1 MRFSGFV
8 DVFKSWTDSTL
19 YPLFHILQNRPMAHT
34 FLTVPFKD
42 KDAAKS
48 LGARWDAAQ
57 RQWFVPEGRELAP
70 FALWLPAGAAQA
82 SNADVLSMLDAPA
95 TPTMPGKKSVSLSSL
110 LAGVSRAVAQAYQA
124 GVWTLVEVVELRANG
139 GHVYLEV
146 SERDALGDVLA
157 KARAVIW
164 QSTASAIL
172 PAFEQA
178 TGAQLAPGIKLLVRA
193 RPVFKAQYGFSLDI
207 DAIDPEYTLGELE
220 ARKRDIRARLHAE
233 GVFAANKQLPP
244 PWDFHAVLVI
254 APTGGAGLGDFQ
266 AEADR
271 LQAHGVCR
279 FTYALSRFQ
288 GEGAP
293 MKIRQALQAALGQ
306 GTGTIAP
313 FYDVVVILRGGGA
326 VNDLAWLNDYGLARL
341 ICDLPIPIF
350 TGIGHE
356 RDTTVLDEV
365 AHTRYDTPSKVIA
378 GIEQRINQRVGEV
391 KANFAQVSNLAARAS
406 QAAKDQAGKLEMTV
420 RSETLRHLA
429 QGKQGASRHLAAI
442 RMDAMQGV
450 RKAAEQSRDGL
461 QAVKTQVSAQLADA
475 RRDVPALWSQVALG
489 SAHALRTAAA
499 ENATLKDT
507 ILERARQD
515 TSQTRQSSGDALDAV
530 SDSARRLVRSAA
542 TDSQALLREIT
553 GQGPEKT
560 LQRGF
565 AIVRSQGGQPLTR
578 VSQAMDGAAIE
589 IEFQDGRVAATT
601 QKHL

>member
-1 MRFSGFV
+1 
-8 DVFKSWTDSTL
+8 
-19 YPLFHILQNRPMAHT
+19 MANT

-42 KDAAKS
+42 KDAAKG

-70 FALWLPAGAAQA
+70 FAVWLPAGAAPA
-82 SNADVLSMLDAPA
+82 SNSDVLSILDAPA
-95 TPTMPGKKSVSLSSL
+95 ALAVPVKKGVSLSSL

-124 GVWTLVEVVELRANG
+124 GVWTLVEVVELRVNG

-146 SERDALGDVLA
+146 SERDAHGAVLA

-178 TGAQLAPGIKLLVRA
+178 TGAQMAPGIKLLVRA

-207 DAIDPEYTLGELE
+207 DAIDPVYTLGELE
-220 ARKRDIRARLHAE
+220 ARKQGIRARLQAE
-233 GVFAANKQLPP
+233 GVFAANKRLAP
-244 PWDFHAVLVI
+244 PWDFQAVLVV

-271 LQAHGVCR
+271 LQSHGICC

-293 MKIRQALQAALGQ
+293 MEIRHALQEALRQ
-306 GTGTIAP
+306 GSGTAP
-313 FYDVVVILRGGGA
+313 TSFDAVVIIRGGGA

-341 ICDLPIPIF
+341 ICDLPIPVL

-356 RDTTVLDEV
+356 RDNTVLDEV

-378 GIEQRINQRVGEV
+378 GIEQRIIQRVGEV
-391 KANFAQVSNLAARAS
+391 KANFAQVANLAARAS
-406 QAAKDQAGKLEMTV
+406 QAAKVQAGKFEMTV
-420 RSETLRHLA
+420 RLEALRHLA
-429 QGKQGASRHLAAI
+429 QGRQGASEHLAAI
-442 RMDAMQGV
+442 RMDAMRGV
-450 RKAAEQSRDGL
+450 RSAAEQSRDAL
-461 QAVKTQVSAQLADA
+461 QAVKTQVAAQLADA
-475 RRDVPALWSQVALG
+475 RGDVPALWSQVAFG
-489 SAHALRTAAA
+489 SAHALRTASR
-499 ENATLKDT
+499 ENAALKDG

-515 TSQTRQSSGDALDAV
+515 ATRARQVSCDALDTV

-542 TDSQALLREIT
+542 TDSQALLREIM

-565 AIVRSQGGQPLTR
+565 AIVRSQGGKPLTR
-578 VSQAMDGAAIE
+578 VSQAIDGAAIE
-589 IEFQDGRVAATT
+589 IEFQDGRVAATI
-601 QKHL
+601 QKQL

>member
-1 MRFSGFV
+1 
-8 DVFKSWTDSTL
+8 
-19 YPLFHILQNRPMAHT
+19 MANT

-70 FALWLPAGAAQA
+70 FALWLPGGAAPA
-82 SNADVLSMLDAPA
+82 SNSDVVSMLDE
-95 TPTMPGKKSVSLSSL
+95 PTALAVPGKKSVSLSSL

-146 SERDALGDVLA
+146 SERDAHGAVLA

-207 DAIDPEYTLGELE
+207 DAIDPAYTLGELE
-220 ARKRDIRARLHAE
+220 ARKRDIRARLQAE

-244 PWDFHAVLVI
+244 PWDFNAVLVV
-254 APTGGAGLGDFQ
+254 APLGGAGLGDFQ

-271 LQAHGVCR
+271 LQAHGICC

-293 MKIRQALQAALGQ
+293 MEIRHALQAALGQ
-306 GTGTIAP
+306 GTGIAAIP
-313 FYDVVVILRGGGA
+313 FDAVVIIRGGGA

-341 ICDLPIPIF
+341 ICDLPIPVL

-365 AHTRYDTPSKVIA
+365 AHLRYDTPSKVIA
-378 GIEQRINQRVGEV
+378 GIEQRIAQRVGEV
-391 KANFAQVSNLAARAS
+391 KANFAQVSSLATRAS
-406 QAAKDQAGKLEMTV
+406 QAAKEQAGKLEMTM
-420 RSETLRHLA
+420 RLEALGHLA
-429 QGKQGASRHLAAI
+429 RSKQAASQSFAAI
-442 RMDAMQGV
+442 RIDAIQCV
-450 RKAAEQSRDGL
+450 RSAAEQSRDAL
-461 QAVKTQVSAQLADA
+461 QNVKTAVTAQLADA
-475 RRDVPALWSQVALG
+475 RGDVPALWSQIALS
-489 SAHALRTAAA
+489 SAHALRTARAECAA
-499 ENATLKDT
+499 LKDA

-515 TSQTRQSSGDALDAV
+515 ALQTRQASRDALDAV
-530 SDSARRLVRSAA
+530 SDSARLLVRNAA

-565 AIVRSQGGQPLTR
+565 AIVRSQGGKPLTR
-578 VSQAMDGAAIE
+578 VSQAMNGADIE

-601 QKHL
+601 EKHL

>member
-1 MRFSGFV
+1 
-8 DVFKSWTDSTL
+8 
-19 YPLFHILQNRPMAHT
+19 MATT

-42 KDAAKS
+42 KDAAKG

-70 FALWLPAGAAQA
+70 FAVWLPAGSVPA
-82 SNADVLSMLDAPA
+82 SNSDVVSILDEPA
-95 TPTMPGKKSVSLSSL
+95 ALALPVKKGVSLSSL

-146 SERDALGDVLA
+146 SERDAHGAVLA

-178 TGAQLAPGIKLLVRA
+178 TGAQLAPGIKLLLRA

-207 DAIDPEYTLGELE
+207 DAIDPAYTLGELE
-220 ARKRDIRARLHAE
+220 ARKRDIRARLQAE

-244 PWDFHAVLVI
+244 PWDFQAVLVV

-271 LQAHGVCR
+271 LQSHSICR

-293 MKIRQALQAALGQ
+293 KEIRQALGQ
-306 GTGTIAP
+306 GTGSIATP
-313 FYDVVVILRGGGA
+313 FDAVVIIRGGGA
-326 VNDLAWLNDYGLARL
+326 VNDLAWLNDYDLARL
-341 ICDLPIPIF
+341 ICDLPIPVL

-356 RDTTVLDEV
+356 RDNTVLDEV

-378 GIEQRINQRVGEV
+378 GIEQRIHQRVGEL
-391 KANFAQVSNLAARAS
+391 KANFAQISNLAARAS
-406 QAAKDQAGKLEMTV
+406 QAAREQAGKLEMTV
-420 RSETLRHLA
+420 RSEALRHLA
-429 QGKQGASRHLAAI
+429 QGKQGASGHLAAI

-450 RKAAEQSRDGL
+450 RKAAEQSRDAL
-461 QAVKTQVSAQLADA
+461 QAVKTQVASQLADA
-475 RRDVPALWSQVALG
+475 RGDVPALWSQVALG

-499 ENATLKDT
+499 ENAGLKDG

-515 TSQTRQSSGDALDAV
+515 AARARQVSCDALDTV
-530 SDSARRLVRSAA
+530 SDSARRLVRSGLTPKPCCGKSRGRARKRHCSAA
-542 TDSQALLREIT
+542 LPSCEAT
-553 GQGPEKT
+553 
-560 LQRGF
+560 
-565 AIVRSQGGQPLTR
+565 
-578 VSQAMDGAAIE
+578 AAS
-589 IEFQDGRVAATT
+589 R
-601 QKHL
+601 

>member
-1 MRFSGFV
+1 
-8 DVFKSWTDSTL
+8 
-19 YPLFHILQNRPMAHT
+19 MANT

-42 KDAAKS
+42 KDAAKG

-70 FALWLPAGAAQA
+70 FALWLPIGAVPA
-82 SNADVLSMLDAPA
+82 SNSDVLSMLDEPVALA
-95 TPTMPGKKSVSLSSL
+95 MPGKKGVSLSSL
-110 LAGVSRAVAQAYQA
+110 LGDVSRAVAQAYKA

-146 SERDALGDVLA
+146 SERDAHGAVLA
-157 KARAVIW
+157 KAKAVIW

-172 PAFEQA
+172 PAFERA

-207 DAIDPEYTLGELE
+207 DAIDPAYTLGELE
-220 ARKRDIRARLHAE
+220 ARKQGIRARLQVE
-233 GVFAANKQLPP
+233 GVFAANRQLPP
-244 PWDFHAVLVI
+244 PWDFNAILVV

-271 LQAHGVCR
+271 LQLLGICC

-293 MKIRQALQAALGQ
+293 MEIRHALQQALGQ
-306 GTGTIAP
+306 GTDTSPSP
-313 FYDVVVILRGGGA
+313 FDAVVIIRGGGA

-341 ICDLPIPIF
+341 ICDLPIPVL

-356 RDTTVLDEV
+356 RDNTVLDEV
-365 AHTRYDTPSKVIA
+365 AHIRYDTPSKVIA
-378 GIEQRINQRVGEV
+378 GIEQRIAQRVGEV

-406 QAAKDQAGKLEMTV
+406 QAAKEQAGKLEMTV
-420 RSETLRHLA
+420 RLDALGHLA
-429 QGKQGASRHLAAI
+429 QGRQGASGHLAAI

-450 RKAAEQSRDGL
+450 RSAAEQSRDAL
-461 QAVKTQVSAQLADA
+461 QVVKTAVAAQLAGA
-475 RRDVPALWSQVALG
+475 RGDVPALWSQIALG
-489 SAHALRTAAA
+489 SAHALRTARAEGAA
-499 ENATLKDT
+499 LKDG

-515 TSQTRQSSGDALDAV
+515 ASRARQSSGDALDAV
-530 SDSARRLVRSAA
+530 SVSARLLVHNAA
-542 TDSQALLREIT
+542 TESQALLREIT

-565 AIVRSQGGQPLTR
+565 AIVLNQSGEPLTR
-578 VSQAMDGAAIE
+578 VSQVMGGATIE

-601 QKHL
+601 QKYL

>member
-1 MRFSGFV
+1 
-8 DVFKSWTDSTL
+8 
-19 YPLFHILQNRPMAHT
+19 MANT

-42 KDAAKS
+42 KDAAKG

-57 RQWFVPEGRELAP
+57 RQWFVPEGRALAP
-70 FALWLPAGAAQA
+70 FALWLPGGSVPA
-82 SNADVLSMLDAPA
+82 SNSDVLSMLDEPA
-95 TPTMPGKKSVSLSSL
+95 TLAMPDQKGVSLSSL
-110 LAGVSRAVAQAYQA
+110 LAGVARAVAQAYKA

-146 SERDALGDVLA
+146 SERDAHGAVLA

-172 PAFEQA
+172 PAFERS

-207 DAIDPEYTLGELE
+207 DAIDPAYTLGELE
-220 ARKRDIRARLHAE
+220 ARKRDIRARLQAE

-244 PWDFHAVLVI
+244 PWDFNAVLVV
-254 APTGGAGLGDFQ
+254 APLGGAGLGDFQ

-271 LQAHGVCR
+271 LQSHGICC

-293 MKIRQALQAALGQ
+293 AEIRHALQAALGQ
-306 GTGTIAP
+306 GTAIGATP
-313 FYDVVVILRGGGA
+313 FDAVVIIRGGGA

-341 ICDLPIPIF
+341 ICDLPIPVL

-356 RDTTVLDEV
+356 RDNTVLDEV
-365 AHTRYDTPSKVIA
+365 AHARYDTPSKVIA
-378 GIEQRINQRVGEV
+378 GIEQRIAQRVGEV
-391 KANFAQVSNLAARAS
+391 KANFEQVSTLAARAS
-406 QAAKDQAGKLEMTV
+406 QAASEQAGKLEMTV
-420 RSETLRHLA
+420 RLEALRHLA
-429 QGKQGASRHLAAI
+429 GGKQAASGHLAAI
-442 RMDAMQGV
+442 RIDAMQGV
-450 RKAAEQSRDGL
+450 RTAAEQSRDAL
-461 QAVKTQVSAQLADA
+461 QAVKTAVAAQLADA
-475 RRDVPALWSQVALG
+475 RGDVPALWSQIALG
-489 SAHALRTAAA
+489 SAHALRTARA
-499 ENATLKDT
+499 EGGALKDG

-515 TSQTRQSSGDALDAV
+515 TSQTRQASRDALDAV
-530 SDSARRLVRSAA
+530 SNSARLLVRNAA
-542 TDSQALLREIT
+542 ADSQALLREIT

-565 AIVRSQGGQPLTR
+565 AIVRNQDGNPVTR
-578 VSQAMDGAAIE
+578 ASQAVDGE
-589 IEFQDGRVAATT
+589 TLDIEFQDGRVMATI

>member
-1 MRFSGFV
+1 
-8 DVFKSWTDSTL
+8 
-19 YPLFHILQNRPMAHT
+19 MAHT

-42 KDAAKS
+42 KDAARG

-70 FALWLPAGAAQA
+70 FALWLPGGSVPA

-95 TPTMPGKKSVSLSSL
+95 TPAIPGEKGVSLSSL
-110 LAGVSRAVAQAYQA
+110 LAGVSRAVAQAYKA

-146 SERDALGDVLA
+146 SERDAHGAVLA

-178 TGAQLAPGIKLLVRA
+178 TGSQLAPGIKLLVRA

-207 DAIDPEYTLGELE
+207 DAIDPAYTLGELE
-220 ARKRDIRARLHAE
+220 ARKRDIRARLQAE

-244 PWDFHAVLVI
+244 PWDFHTVLVV

-271 LQAHGVCR
+271 LQLFGICR

-293 MKIRQALQAALGQ
+293 MEIRHALQQALGQ
-306 GTGTIAP
+306 GTDTSPSP
-313 FYDVVVILRGGGA
+313 FDAVVIIRGGGA
-326 VNDLAWLNDYGLARL
+326 VNDLAWLNDYDLARL
-341 ICDLPIPIF
+341 VCDLPIPVL

-356 RDTTVLDEV
+356 RDNTVLDEV
-365 AHTRYDTPSKVIA
+365 AHARYDTPSKVIA

-391 KANFAQVSNLAARAS
+391 KANFEQVYALAARAS
-406 QAAKDQAGKLEMTV
+406 QSAKDQAGKFEMTV
-420 RSETLRHLA
+420 RSEALWHLA
-429 QGKQGASRHLAAI
+429 QGKQGASEHLAAI

-450 RKAAEQSRDGL
+450 RKAAEQSRDAF
-461 QAVKTQVSAQLADA
+461 QTVKTQVAAQLADA
-475 RRDVPALWSQVALG
+475 RGDVPALWSQVALG

-499 ENATLKDT
+499 ENAALKDG
-507 ILERARQD
+507 ILERARQEA
-515 TSQTRQSSGDALDAV
+515 TRARQSSRDALDAV

-542 TDSQALLREIT
+542 ADSQALLREIT

-565 AIVRSQGGQPLTR
+565 AIVRNQCGKPLTR

-589 IEFQDGRVAATT
+589 IEFQDGQVAATT

>member
-1 MRFSGFV
+1 MV
-8 DVFKSWTDSTL
+8 NT
-19 YPLFHILQNRPMAHT
+19 Y
-34 FLTVPFKD
+34 LTVPFKD
-42 KDAAKS
+42 KDAAKG

-70 FALWLPAGAAQA
+70 FAVWLPAGSSLA
-82 SNADVLSMLDAPA
+82 SNSGDALSILVEPA
-95 TPTMPGKKSVSLSSL
+95 ALAVSGKKGVSLSSL
-110 LAGVSRAVAQAYQA
+110 LGDVSRAVAQAYKV

-146 SERDALGDVLA
+146 SERDAHGAVLA

-207 DAIDPEYTLGELE
+207 DAIDPAYTLGELE
-220 ARKRDIRARLHAE
+220 ARKRDIRARLQAE
-233 GVFAANKQLPP
+233 GVFAINKQLPP
-244 PWDFHAVLVI
+244 PWDFNAVLVV
-254 APTGGAGLGDFQ
+254 APLGGAGLGDFQ

-271 LQAHGVCR
+271 LQSHGICC

-288 GEGAP
+288 GEDAP
-293 MKIRQALQAALGQ
+293 AEIRHALQAALGQ
-306 GTGTIAP
+306 GTGIGTTP
-313 FYDVVVILRGGGA
+313 FDAVVIIRGGGA

-341 ICDLPIPIF
+341 ICDLPIPVL

-356 RDTTVLDEV
+356 RDNTVLDEV
-365 AHTRYDTPSKVIA
+365 AHARYDTPSKVIA
-378 GIEQRINQRVGEV
+378 GIEQRIAQQVGEV

-406 QAAKDQAGKLEMTV
+406 QVAKEQAGKLEMTV
-420 RSETLRHLA
+420 RLAALGHLA
-429 QGKQGASRHLAAI
+429 QGKQAASGHLAAI

-450 RKAAEQSRDGL
+450 RSAAEQSRDAL
-461 QAVKTQVSAQLADA
+461 QAIKTAVAAQLADA
-475 RRDVPALWSQVALG
+475 KRDVPALWGQISLG
-489 SAHALRTAAA
+489 SAHALRTARAQGAA
-499 ENATLKDT
+499 LKDG

-515 TSQTRQSSGDALDAV
+515 TSQTRQASRDALDAV
-530 SDSARRLVRSAA
+530 SNSSKLLVRNAA

-565 AIVRSQGGQPLTR
+565 AIVRNQGGNPVTR
-578 VSQAMDGAAIE
+578 ASQAANGETLD
-589 IEFQDGRVAATT
+589 IEFQDGRVMATI

>member
-1 MRFSGFV
+1 
-8 DVFKSWTDSTL
+8 
-19 YPLFHILQNRPMAHT
+19 MANT

-48 LGARWDAAQ
+48 LGARWDATQ

-70 FALWLPAGAAQA
+70 FAVWLPGGSVPA
-82 SNADVLSMLDAPA
+82 SNSDVLSMLDEPVALA
-95 TPTMPGKKSVSLSSL
+95 MPVKKGVSLSSL
-110 LAGVSRAVAQAYQA
+110 LGDVSRAVAQAYKA

-146 SERDALGDVLA
+146 SERDAHGAVLA

-172 PAFEQA
+172 PAFERA

-207 DAIDPEYTLGELE
+207 DAIDPAYTLGELE
-220 ARKRDIRARLHAE
+220 ARKRDIRARLQAE

-244 PWDFHAVLVI
+244 PWDFNAVLVV

-271 LQAHGVCR
+271 LQSHGICY

-293 MKIRQALQAALGQ
+293 AEIRHALQAALGQ
-306 GTGTIAP
+306 GTGIGVTP
-313 FYDVVVILRGGGA
+313 FDAVVIIRGGGA
-326 VNDLAWLNDYGLARL
+326 VNDLAWLNDYALARL
-341 ICDLPIPIF
+341 ICDLPIPIL

-356 RDTTVLDEV
+356 RDNTVLDEV

-378 GIEQRINQRVGEV
+378 GIEQRIIQRVTEV
-391 KANFAQVSNLAARAS
+391 KANFAQVSNLAARTS
-406 QAAKDQAGKLEMTV
+406 QAAKEQAGKLEMTV
-420 RSETLRHLA
+420 RLAALGHLA
-429 QGKQGASRHLAAI
+429 RGKQAASGHLAAI
-442 RMDAMQGV
+442 RLDAMQGV
-450 RKAAEQSRDGL
+450 RSAAEQSRDAL
-461 QAVKTQVSAQLADA
+461 QTVKTAVAAQLADA
-475 RRDVPALWSQVALG
+475 KGDVPALWSQIALG
-489 SAHALRTAAA
+489 CGHALRTAST
-499 ENATLKDT
+499 ENAALKDG

-515 TSQTRQSSGDALDAV
+515 AVRARQASRDALNAV
-530 SDSARRLVRSAA
+530 SNTTKLLVRSAA

-560 LQRGF
+560 LRRGF
-565 AIVRSQGGQPLTR
+565 AIVRNQSDNPVTR
-578 VSQAMDGAAIE
+578 ASQAVDGE
-589 IEFQDGRVAATT
+589 TLDIEFQDGRVMATT